1 MVPPEEAFQVVLEVA
16 RLLDS
21 LGVPYLVGGSLAS
34 SLHGIPR
41 ATQDA
46 DLLANLRIE
55 HVQPFVTAI
64 SPSFYVEAE
73 RVTHAVQ
80 RRSSF
85 NLVHLKTAIKVDIFV
100 LKPDPL
106 SLQEMARRQILP
118 VPGEPGTVLQVATAE
133 DTVLQKLLWY
143 QQGNRISERQ
153 WNDVLGVLKVQ
164 RQRLDLGYL
173 KEWAP
178 RIGVDDLLRQAL
190 EDSGIPT
197 TG

>member
-1 MVPPEEAFQVVLEVA
+1 MVPPDEAFQVVLEIA

-21 LGVPYLVGGSLAS
+21 LNVPYLVGGSLAS

-55 HVQPFVTAI
+55 HVQPFVAAA
-64 SPSFYVEAE
+64 SPSFYVDAE
-73 RVTHAVQ
+73 RVLHAVQ

-85 NLVHLKTAIKVDIFV
+85 NLVHLKTALKVDLFI
-100 LKPDPL
+100 LKSDPM
-106 SLQEMARRQILP
+106 SLQEMARRQVLA

-143 QQGNRISERQ
+143 QIGNRLSERQ

-164 RQRLDLGYL
+164 RKRLDLDYL

-178 RIGVDDLLRQAL
+178 RIGVDDLLQQAFK
-190 EDSGIPT
+190 DSGIPT

>member
-1 MVPPEEAFQVVLEVA
+1 VVPPEEAFQVVLEVT

-21 LGVPYLVGGSLAS
+21 LRVPYLVGGSLAS

-55 HVQPFVTAI
+55 HVHPFVGAV
-64 SPSFYVEAE
+64 SLSFYVEAE

-100 LKPDPL
+100 LKPDPM
-106 SLQEMARRQILP
+106 SLQEMARRQILS

-143 QQGNRISERQ
+143 QNGNCISERQ

-164 RQRLDLGYL
+164 RQRLDLDYL
-173 KEWAP
+173 KKWAP
-178 RIGVDDLLRQAL
+178 RIGVDDLLRQAF
-190 EDSGIPT
+190 EDSGIT
-197 TG
+197 TTA

>member
-16 RLLDS
+16 QLLDNF
-21 LGVPYLVGGSLAS
+21 GVPYLVGGSLAS

-55 HVQPFVTAI
+55 HVQPFVAAA
-64 SPSFYVEAE
+64 SPSFYVDAE
-73 RVTHAVQ
+73 RVSHAVQ

-100 LKPDPL
+100 LKPDPM
-106 SLQEMARRQILP
+106 SLQEMARRQILA
-118 VPGEPGTVLQVATAE
+118 VPGQPGTVLQVATAE

-143 QQGNRISERQ
+143 QIGNRLSERQ

-164 RQRLDLGYL
+164 RTRLDLDYL

-178 RIGVDDLLRQAL
+178 RIGVDDLLRQAF
-190 EDSGIPT
+190 EDSGIT